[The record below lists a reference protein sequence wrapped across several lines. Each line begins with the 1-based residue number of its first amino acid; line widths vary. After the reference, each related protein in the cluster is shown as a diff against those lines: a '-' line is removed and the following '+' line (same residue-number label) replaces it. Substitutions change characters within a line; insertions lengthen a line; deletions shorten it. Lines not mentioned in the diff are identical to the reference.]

1 MRQTDS
7 LRSTLRRLA
16 GGFSVFAKDVGQG
29 LLLVSHNTLALL
41 GLLLLSLTV
50 AFTSQPQWRER
61 LEHQAHAWLLERA
74 TARAERDGDILAVS
88 ADPDA
93 ITRATFAEADAL
105 TTPQRNVAQWLSRKY
120 KVAPEA
126 MNRLVLEAWE
136 AGRLARVEPTL
147 VLAVMAVESSFNPFA
162 QSPVGAQ
169 GLMQVMT
176 HVHDDKYE
184 AFGGQRAALDPVTNL
199 RVGVQV
205 LRECIQR
212 AGSVS
217 EGLRHYVGA
226 ANLPHDG
233 GYASKVIFESEQL
246 KAVMAGKRPSTA
258 MPVAPATPPLQEA
271 VAPAPGASTPAEQI
285 ALAH

>member
-1 MRQTDS
+1 MRPTHS
-7 LRSTLRRLA
+7 LRTKLRQL
-16 GGFSVFAKDVGQG
+16 GSGFSVFAKDVGQG

-41 GLLLLSLTV
+41 GLLLLSLLV

-61 LEHQAHAWLLERA
+61 VEHQAFAWLAERA
-74 TARAERDGDILAVS
+74 SARAEREGDSLALAS
-88 ADPDA
+88 DPDA
-93 ITRATFAEADAL
+93 VTRATFAEAETLSAQ
-105 TTPQRNVAQWLSRKY
+105 QRQVAQWLSRKY

-147 VLAVMAVESSFNPFA
+147 VLAVMAVESGFNPFA

-212 AGSVS
+212 AGGVA
-217 EGLRHYVGA
+217 EGLRYYVGA
-226 ANLPHDG
+226 ANMADDG
-233 GYASKVIFESEQL
+233 GYAAKVLFEADQL
-246 KAVMAGKRPSTA
+246 KAVLAGKRPPMAAPSAPTA
-258 MPVAPATPPLQEA
+258 LREA
-271 VAPAPGASTPAEQI
+271 VAPAPSASEAADHV
-285 ALAH
+285 ALWKP

>member
-7 LRSTLRRLA
+7 LRNTLRGLA

-50 AFTSQPQWRER
+50 AFTSQPQWREQVER
-61 LEHQAHAWLLERA
+61 QAHNWLLERA
-74 TARAERDGDILAVS
+74 QARAERDGDALALA

-93 ITRATFAEADAL
+93 VTRATFAEADAL
-105 TTPQRNVAQWLSRKY
+105 SQPQRQLAQWLSRRY

-126 MNRLVLEAWE
+126 MNRLVLEAFE
-136 AGRLARVEPTL
+136 ASRLARLEPTL
-147 VLAVMAVESSFNPFA
+147 VLAVMAAESSFNPFA
-162 QSPVGAQ
+162 QSPMGAQ

-176 HVHDDKYE
+176 HIHDDKYE

-212 AGSVS
+212 AGGVA
-217 EGLRHYVGA
+217 EGLRFYVGA
-226 ANLPHDG
+226 ANLADDG
-233 GYASKVIFESEQL
+233 GYSNKVLFLSEQF
-246 KAVMAGKRPSTA
+246 KAVLAGKRPETV
-258 MPVAPATPPLQEA
+258 MPISPSSPTLQEA
-271 VAPAPGASTPAEQI
+271 VAPAPTASTPAEQI
-285 ALAH
+285 ALAL

>member
-1 MRQTDS
+1 M
-7 LRSTLRRLA
+7 A
-16 GGFSVFAKDVGQG
+16 NGFSVFVKDVAQG

-41 GLLLLSLTV
+41 GLASLSLVV
-50 AFTSQPQWRER
+50 AFASQPQWRDR
-61 LEHQAHAWLLERA
+61 LEQRAHAWLAERA
-74 TARAERDGDILAVS
+74 ATRAEANADALLMPS
-88 ADPDA
+88 DPDA
-93 ITRATFAEADAL
+93 ITRATFADADEL
-105 TTPQRNVAQWLSRKY
+105 SPPQRQVSQWLARKY

-162 QSPVGAQ
+162 HSPVGAQ

-176 HVHDDKYE
+176 HVHDDKYL
-184 AFGGQRAALDPVTNL
+184 AFGGQRAALDPITNL

-217 EGLRHYVGA
+217 EGLRYYVGA
-226 ANLPHDG
+226 ANLPDDG
-233 GYASKVIFESEQL
+233 GYAAKVLWENEQL
-246 KAVMAGKRPSTA
+246 KAVMTGKRPPAGVPRHDAEPSPSPA
-258 MPVAPATPPLQEA
+258 SGPSEQVALWKP
-271 VAPAPGASTPAEQI
+271 
-285 ALAH
+285 

>member
-1 MRQTDS
+1 MRQTHS
-7 LRSTLRRLA
+7 LRTKLRQL
-16 GGFSVFAKDVGQG
+16 GSGFSVFAKDVGQG

-41 GLLLLSLTV
+41 GLVLLSLV
-50 AFTSQPQWRER
+50 IAFTSQPQWRER
-61 LEHQAHAWLLERA
+61 VEHQALAWLAERA
-74 TARAERDGDILAVS
+74 TARAERDGDSLALAS
-88 ADPDA
+88 DPEA
-93 ITRATFAEADAL
+93 ITRVTFAEAEAL
-105 TTPQRNVAQWLSRKY
+105 STQQRQVAQWLSRKY

-162 QSPVGAQ
+162 QSHVGAQ

-212 AGSVS
+212 AGGVA
-217 EGLRHYVGA
+217 EGLRYYVGA
-226 ANLPHDG
+226 ANMADDG
-233 GYASKVIFESEQL
+233 GYAAKVLFESEQL
-246 KAVMAGKRPSTA
+246 KAVMAGKRPP
-258 MPVAPATPPLQEA
+258 MVAPAAPVLREA
-271 VAPAPGASTPAEQI
+271 VAPAPSASDASDQI
-285 ALAH
+285 ALWKP

>member
-1 MRQTDS
+1 
-7 LRSTLRRLA
+7 
-16 GGFSVFAKDVGQG
+16 VFAKDVGQG

-50 AFTSQPQWRER
+50 AFSSQPQWRAQ
-61 LEHQAHAWLLERA
+61 LESQAHTWLQERA
-74 TARAERDGDILAVS
+74 TARAEREGDTLALS

-93 ITRATFAEADAL
+93 IGRATFAEADAL
-105 TTPQRNVAQWLSRKY
+105 SAPQRQVAQWLSRKY

-147 VLAVMAVESSFNPFA
+147 VLAVMAVESGFNPFA

-212 AGSVS
+212 AGGVA
-217 EGLRHYVGA
+217 EGLRYYVGA
-226 ANLPHDG
+226 ANLPDDN
-233 GYASKVIFESEQL
+233 GYANKVLFESEQL
-246 KAVMAGKRPSTA
+246 KAVLAGKRPPT
-258 MPVAPATPPLQEA
+258 MPPPSPVMQEA
-271 VAPAPGASTPAEQI
+271 VAPAPTASAAADQV
-285 ALAH
+285 ALWKP

>member
-1 MRQTDS
+1 MRHAHS
-7 LRSTLRRLA
+7 LRTSLRQMA
-16 GGFSVFAKDVGQG
+16 GGFSVFVKDVAQG

-41 GLLLLSLTV
+41 GLASLSLVV
-50 AFTSQPQWRER
+50 AFSSQPQWRDR
-61 LEHQAHAWLLERA
+61 LEHRAHAWLAERA
-74 TARAERDGDILAVS
+74 AARAETNADGLLRPS
-88 ADPDA
+88 DPEA
-93 ITRATFAEADAL
+93 ITRVTFAASDEL
-105 TTPQRNVAQWLSRKY
+105 SPPQRQVSQWLARKY

-162 QSPVGAQ
+162 HSPVGAQ

-176 HVHDDKYE
+176 HVHDDKYL
-184 AFGGQRAALDPVTNL
+184 AFGGQRAALDPITNL

-226 ANLPHDG
+226 ANLPDDG
-233 GYASKVIFESEQL
+233 GYAAKVLWENEQL
-246 KAVMAGKRPSTA
+246 KAVMAGKRP
-258 MPVAPATPPLQEA
+258 PN
-271 VAPAPGASTPAEQI
+271 PAPRTDAEPSPTAAAGPSEQR
-285 ALAH
+285 ALWKP

>member
-1 MRQTDS
+1 MS
-7 LRSTLRRLA
+7 VLPARLA
-16 GGFSVFAKDVGQG
+16 RLRHGFSVFTSDVGQG
-29 LLLVSHNTLALL
+29 LLLVSHNALAVL
-41 GLLLLSLTV
+41 GLVLISLTV

-61 LEHQAHAWLLERA
+61 LEVRAQNWLNARMEARALASGDALALVADERA
-74 TARAERDGDILAVS
+74 ADRAAAADGDELS
-88 ADPDA
+88 AG
-93 ITRATFAEADAL
+93 
-105 TTPQRNVAQWLSRKY
+105 QRQVAQWLARRY

-176 HVHDDKYE
+176 HIHDDKYE
-184 AFGGQRAALDPVTNL
+184 AFGGTRAALDPVTNL

-205 LRECIQR
+205 LKECIQR

-226 ANLPHDG
+226 ANLPDDG
-233 GYASKVIFESEQL
+233 GYGAKVLWEQEQL
-246 KAVMAGKRPSTA
+246 RAVLAGKRPSYNTTPPA
-258 MPVAPATPPLQEA
+258 ELRAPAQPA
-271 VAPAPGASTPAEQI
+271 ASAPEQI
-285 ALAH
+285 ALAQP

>member
-1 MRQTDS
+1 MRQTHS
-7 LRSTLRRLA
+7 LRTKLRQL
-16 GGFSVFAKDVGQG
+16 GSGFSVFAKDVGQG

-41 GLLLLSLTV
+41 GLVLLSLV
-50 AFTSQPQWRER
+50 IAFTSQPQWRER
-61 LEHQAHAWLLERA
+61 VEHQTYAWLAERA
-74 TARAERDGDILAVS
+74 TARAERDGDSLALAS
-88 ADPDA
+88 DPDA
-93 ITRATFAEADAL
+93 ITRVTFAEAEAL
-105 TTPQRNVAQWLSRKY
+105 STQQRQVAQWLSRKY

-212 AGSVS
+212 AGGVA
-217 EGLRHYVGA
+217 EGLRYYVGA
-226 ANLPHDG
+226 ANMADDG
-233 GYASKVIFESEQL
+233 GYAAKVLFESEQL
-246 KAVMAGKRPSTA
+246 KAVMAGKRPP
-258 MPVAPATPPLQEA
+258 MVAPAAPVLREA
-271 VAPAPGASTPAEQI
+271 VAPAPSASDASDQI
-285 ALAH
+285 ALWKP

>member
-1 MRQTDS
+1 MRQTHS
-7 LRSTLRRLA
+7 LRTKLRQL
-16 GGFSVFAKDVGQG
+16 GSGFSVFAKDVGQG

-41 GLLLLSLTV
+41 GLVLLSLV
-50 AFTSQPQWRER
+50 IAFTSQPQWRER
-61 LEHQAHAWLLERA
+61 VEHQALAWLAERA
-74 TARAERDGDILAVS
+74 TARAERDGDSLALAS
-88 ADPDA
+88 DPDA
-93 ITRATFAEADAL
+93 ITRVTFAEAEAL
-105 TTPQRNVAQWLSRKY
+105 STQQRQVAQWLSRKY

-212 AGSVS
+212 AGGVA
-217 EGLRHYVGA
+217 EGLRYYVGA
-226 ANLPHDG
+226 ANMADDG
-233 GYASKVIFESEQL
+233 GYAAKVLFESEQL
-246 KAVMAGKRPSTA
+246 KAVMAGKRPP
-258 MPVAPATPPLQEA
+258 MVAPAAPVLREA
-271 VAPAPGASTPAEQI
+271 VAPAPSASDASDQI
-285 ALAH
+285 ALWKP